1 MVLHAL
7 VLKLLLK
14 IVLLLV
20 LSVEKSLNR
29 WCDTTGNAI
38 LNPPVFFSLNP
49 PNCYHCGISR
59 PVALQGQHSS
69 YLIPPGPKRE
79 DVHRG
84 EGLLWLK
91 FHDFVER

>member
-7 VLKLLLK
+7 VLKLMLK
-14 IVLLLV
+14 IILLLA

-49 PNCYHCGISR
+49 PNCYHCAISR

-69 YLIPPGPKRE
+69 CLIPPGPK
-79 DVHRG
+79 G
-84 EGLLWLK
+84 EGVHGGESLLWLK
-91 FHDFVER
+91 FHVFVGR